1 MEVRIIKGTNQI
13 GGCITEI
20 STKNTKI
27 IIDFGTDLDE
37 ARDFEISGLTKDK
50 SIYDAVFI
58 THSHLDHI
66 GLINKIN
73 DDILVFVEEK
83 SLQTY
88 NLTCDFCNNERIKKN
103 INTFKLQ
110 KNIDDIKPIFD
121 NGNIKVIPFIIDHSA
136 YNSCMYLI
144 EADGK
149 KILHTGDF
157 RNHGRKGILFELM
170 LKKIGKVDLL
180 ITEGTSLSREDKT
193 YLKEVD
199 LEKEA
204 KEIMDKYDQVFILQ
218 SSTNVDRTVSFLKAS
233 LKSSKKFV
241 MDLFSYHINKI
252 INLNIDV
259 DYKNIFVWKPIKYR
273 FKSEDFK
280 QKYLD
285 MNTSSNIFPYFT
297 MEVKQS
303 MLKDIKMLYNKGVLS
318 KACLIYSMWDG
329 YIEKEE
335 KLKSFIDEMKK
346 MNIDFIELHTSGH
359 ADIKT
364 MKWLNEI
371 VNPDYT
377 IIIHTENSKSIE
389 NIFNNVLDLEDGKI
403 FEIKE

>member
-1 MEVRIIKGTNQI
+1 MV
-13 GGCITEI
+13 
-20 STKNTKI
+20 
-27 IIDFGTDLDE
+27 
-37 ARDFEISGLTKDK
+37 
-50 SIYDAVFI
+50 
-58 THSHLDHI
+58 
-66 GLINKIN
+66 
-73 DDILVFVEEK
+73 
-83 SLQTY
+83 
-88 NLTCDFCNNERIKKN
+88 
-103 INTFKLQ
+103 
-110 KNIDDIKPIFD
+110 
-121 NGNIKVIPFIIDHSA
+121 
-136 YNSCMYLI
+136 
-144 EADGK
+144 
-149 KILHTGDF
+149 
-157 RNHGRKGILFELM
+157 
-170 LKKIGKVDLL
+170 
-180 ITEGTSLSREDKT
+180 
-193 YLKEVD
+193 
-199 LEKEA
+199 
-204 KEIMDKYDQVFILQ
+204 
-218 SSTNVDRTVSFLKAS
+218 LKAS
-233 LKSSKKFV
+233 LKSNKKFV

-285 MNTSSNIFPYFT
+285 INASSNIFPYFT

-335 KLKSFIDEMKK
+335 KLKCFIDEMKD

-389 NIFNNVLDLEDGKI
+389 NIFNNVLDLDDGEI

>member
-37 ARDFEISGLTKDK
+37 AIAFEISGLTKDK

-83 SLQTY
+83 SLQIY
-88 NLTCDFCNNERIKKN
+88 NLTCDFCNNERIKRN

-121 NGNIKVIPFIIDHSA
+121 NGDIKVIPFIIDHSA

-157 RNHGRKGILFELM
+157 RNHGRKGILFDLI

-204 KEIMDKYDQVFILQ
+204 KKIMDKYDQVFILQ

-233 LKSSKKFV
+233 LKSNKKFV

-285 MNTSSNIFPYFT
+285 INASSNIFPYFT

-335 KLKSFIDEMKK
+335 KLKCFIDEMKD

-371 VNPDYT
+371 VNPDYI
-377 IIIHTENSKSIE
+377 IIIHTKNSKSIE

>member
-37 ARDFEISGLTKDK
+37 TRDFEISGLTKDK

-83 SLQTY
+83 SLQIY
-88 NLTCDFCNNERIKKN
+88 NLTCDFCNNERIKRN

-121 NGNIKVIPFIIDHSA
+121 NGDIKVIPFIIDHSA

-157 RNHGRKGILFELM
+157 RNHGRKGILFDLI

-204 KEIMDKYDQVFILQ
+204 KKIMDKYDQVFILQ

-233 LKSSKKFV
+233 LKSNKKFV

-285 MNTSSNIFPYFT
+285 INASSNIFPYFT

-335 KLKSFIDEMKK
+335 KLKCFIDEMKD

-389 NIFNNVLDLEDGKI
+389 NIFNNVLDLDDGEI